1 VTGTSRFER
10 PEPPYAADEVTMLR
24 AFLDYYRV
32 TIKRQAEGLTRE
44 QLATPLPPATMTL
57 GGMLKHLA
65 GVEHWWLPMVL
76 EGRANEPDWVDEA
89 AMEADNDW
97 EWHSAKDDDVETL
110 FERFDWAVAE
120 ADRII
125 DAALQAEG
133 LDTLAKRPRRDGS
146 VGTLRWILVHL
157 IEEYARHAGHADLIR
172 ESIDGATDL

>member
-1 VTGTSRFER
+1 MTRSSRFER
-10 PEPPYAADEVTMLR
+10 PDPPYAADEVTMLR

-32 TIKRQAEGLTRE
+32 TIKRQAEGLTSE

-65 GVEHWWLPMVL
+65 GVEQWWLPMVL
-76 EGRANEPDWVDEA
+76 EGRENEPDWVDEA
-89 AMEADNDW
+89 AMGADDDW
-97 EWHSAKDDDVETL
+97 EWHSAKDDDLETL
-110 FERFDWAVAE
+110 FAIFDEAVTE
-120 ADRII
+120 ADRVI
-125 DAALQAEG
+125 DAALEGEG
-133 LDTLAKRPRRDGS
+133 LDTLAQRPRRDGS